1 MRIDRSLLNW
11 GVFLIALGGIPLA
24 VDRGWLGSD
33 IARELGQLWPLILV
47 GIGLGLILR
56 WTPFAWFGGA
66 LVAATF
72 GIIFGAAAA
81 SLPDDDFGNL
91 QGVIP
96 ALVGGAC
103 NRDDAGPAR
112 TAQGSVANPEAFE
125 LSISLACGGLSVS
138 RAAETTWDLQ
148 ARHALDDAPS
158 IRERDLDGATSYL
171 GLVQESG
178 GDLAFLGRQ
187 QASDWNV
194 LVPASA
200 ALTVGAT
207 LDGVKADL
215 DLGLGPL
222 TRVSATLNASEVAI
236 DLTGASTP
244 EQAAVELTLN
254 ASSGRLSL
262 PAGNVRADA
271 TLNLSS
277 LTVCVPEGAPL
288 QVQLDATGASD
299 DLGSS
304 GLVETSPGLWNVPDA
319 PATGDHVMLAVH
331 STLSSLS
338 LERPEACP

>member
-24 VDRGWLGSD
+24 VRSGLARLGHRPRAGPAVAVDPGRHRPGSD
-33 IARELGQLWPLILV
+33 PALDAVRLV
-47 GIGLGLILR
+47 RRRAGGGHLR
-56 WTPFAWFGGA
+56 HHLRRGRG
-66 LVAATF
+66 
-72 GIIFGAAAA
+72 
-81 SLPDDDFGNL
+81 SLPDDDIGNL

-138 RAAETTWDLQ
+138 RAAETNWDLQ

-158 IRERDLDGATSYL
+158 IRQRDLDGATSYL
-171 GLVQESG
+171 GLAQESG

-215 DLGLGPL
+215 RLGLGPL

-236 DLTGASTP
+236 DLSGASTP
-244 EQAAVELTLN
+244 
-254 ASSGRLSL
+254 S
-262 PAGNVRADA
+262 
-271 TLNLSS
+271 
-277 LTVCVPEGAPL
+277 
-288 QVQLDATGASD
+288 
-299 DLGSS
+299 
-304 GLVETSPGLWNVPDA
+304 
-319 PATGDHVMLAVH
+319 
-331 STLSSLS
+331 
-338 LERPEACP
+338 RPRWR